1 MDSNYECFLDGYKV
15 IKLDKTDY
23 NFISF
28 INDSN
33 GFDENAIFLPLLSGQ
48 DIDRFSKDI
57 KVMKQDMSEK
67 NAMNEIYKYL
77 LSESNDLDL
86 QFQKEKANK
95 LQISTNSLAS
105 HLYSKYFI
113 FFYHRKNHKEAASSC
128 PAIFHFNSSVMDE
141 QDPVRQRQ
149 TKPVS
154 FFFVSGIRLIKFLK
168 NPF

>member
-33 GFDENAIFLPLLSGQ
+33 GFDENAISLPLLSGQ
-48 DIDRFSKDI
+48 DIDRFSKEI
-57 KVMKQDMSEK
+57 KVMKQDTSEK

-86 QFQKEKANK
+86 QFQKEKAK
-95 LQISTNSLAS
+95 AE
-105 HLYSKYFI
+105 K
-113 FFYHRKNHKEAASSC
+113 
-128 PAIFHFNSSVMDE
+128 
-141 QDPVRQRQ
+141 
-149 TKPVS
+149 
-154 FFFVSGIRLIKFLK
+154 SGIKTGKKVGMQIGMKAGRKAERIKIAKRMLIDDMKIYKVNKYTGLSNRVLK
-168 NPF
+168 KLKLSLNK

>member
-1 MDSNYECFLDGYKV
+1 MDSNYKCILDEYKV

-86 QFQKEKANK
+86 QFQKEKAK
-95 LQISTNSLAS
+95 AE
-105 HLYSKYFI
+105 K
-113 FFYHRKNHKEAASSC
+113 
-128 PAIFHFNSSVMDE
+128 
-141 QDPVRQRQ
+141 
-149 TKPVS
+149 
-154 FFFVSGIRLIKFLK
+154 SGIKTGKKVGMQIGMKAGRKAERIKIAKRMLIDDMKIYKVNKYTGLSNRVLK
-168 NPF
+168 KLKLSLNK

>member
-86 QFQKEKANK
+86 QFQKEKAK
-95 LQISTNSLAS
+95 AE
-105 HLYSKYFI
+105 K
-113 FFYHRKNHKEAASSC
+113 
-128 PAIFHFNSSVMDE
+128 
-141 QDPVRQRQ
+141 
-149 TKPVS
+149 
-154 FFFVSGIRLIKFLK
+154 SGIKTGKRVGMQIGMKAGRKAERIKIAKRMLIDDMKIYKVNKYTGLSNRVLK
-168 NPF
+168 KLKLSLNK

>member
-1 MDSNYECFLDGYKV
+1 MDSNYKCILDEYKV

-33 GFDENAIFLPLLSGQ
+33 GFDENAISLPLLSGQ

-86 QFQKEKANK
+86 QFQKEKAK
-95 LQISTNSLAS
+95 AE
-105 HLYSKYFI
+105 K
-113 FFYHRKNHKEAASSC
+113 
-128 PAIFHFNSSVMDE
+128 
-141 QDPVRQRQ
+141 
-149 TKPVS
+149 
-154 FFFVSGIRLIKFLK
+154 SGIKTGKKVGMQIGMKAGRKAERIKIAKRMLIDDMKIYKVNKYTGLSNRVLK
-168 NPF
+168 KLKLSLNK

>member
-1 MDSNYECFLDGYKV
+1 MDSNYKCILDEYKV

-86 QFQKEKANK
+86 QFQKEKAK
-95 LQISTNSLAS
+95 AE
-105 HLYSKYFI
+105 K
-113 FFYHRKNHKEAASSC
+113 
-128 PAIFHFNSSVMDE
+128 
-141 QDPVRQRQ
+141 
-149 TKPVS
+149 
-154 FFFVSGIRLIKFLK
+154 SGIKTGKKVAMQIGIKAGRKAERIKIAKRMLIDDMKIYKVNKYTGLSNRVLK
-168 NPF
+168 KLKLSLNK

>member
-15 IKLDKTDY
+15 IKLDKTNY

-86 QFQKEKANK
+86 QFQKEKAK
-95 LQISTNSLAS
+95 AE
-105 HLYSKYFI
+105 K
-113 FFYHRKNHKEAASSC
+113 
-128 PAIFHFNSSVMDE
+128 
-141 QDPVRQRQ
+141 
-149 TKPVS
+149 
-154 FFFVSGIRLIKFLK
+154 SGIKTGKKVGMQIGMKAGRKAERIKIAKRMLIDDMKIYKVNKYTGLSNRVLK
-168 NPF
+168 KLKLSLNK

>member
-48 DIDRFSKDI
+48 DTDRFSKDI

-86 QFQKEKANK
+86 QFQKEKAK
-95 LQISTNSLAS
+95 AE
-105 HLYSKYFI
+105 K
-113 FFYHRKNHKEAASSC
+113 
-128 PAIFHFNSSVMDE
+128 
-141 QDPVRQRQ
+141 
-149 TKPVS
+149 
-154 FFFVSGIRLIKFLK
+154 SGIKTGKKVGMQIGMKAGRKAERIKIAKRMLIDDMKIYKVNKYTGLSNRVLK
-168 NPF
+168 KLKLSLNK

>member
-1 MDSNYECFLDGYKV
+1 MDSNYKCILDEYKV

-86 QFQKEKANK
+86 QFQKEKAK
-95 LQISTNSLAS
+95 AE
-105 HLYSKYFI
+105 K
-113 FFYHRKNHKEAASSC
+113 
-128 PAIFHFNSSVMDE
+128 
-141 QDPVRQRQ
+141 
-149 TKPVS
+149 
-154 FFFVSGIRLIKFLK
+154 SGIKTGKRVGMQIGMKAGKKAERIKIAKRMLIDDMKIYKVNKYTGLSNRVLK
-168 NPF
+168 KLKLSLNK

>member
-86 QFQKEKANK
+86 QFQKEKAK
-95 LQISTNSLAS
+95 AE
-105 HLYSKYFI
+105 K
-113 FFYHRKNHKEAASSC
+113 
-128 PAIFHFNSSVMDE
+128 
-141 QDPVRQRQ
+141 
-149 TKPVS
+149 
-154 FFFVSGIRLIKFLK
+154 SGIKTGKKVGMQIGMKAGKKAERIKIAKRMLIDDMKIYKVNKYTGLSNRVLK
-168 NPF
+168 KLKLSLNK

>member
-86 QFQKEKANK
+86 QFQKEKAK
-95 LQISTNSLAS
+95 AE
-105 HLYSKYFI
+105 K
-113 FFYHRKNHKEAASSC
+113 
-128 PAIFHFNSSVMDE
+128 
-141 QDPVRQRQ
+141 
-149 TKPVS
+149 
-154 FFFVSGIRLIKFLK
+154 SGIKTGKRVGMQIGMKAGKKAERIKIAKRMLIDDMKIYKVNKYTGLSNRVLK
-168 NPF
+168 KLKLSLNK

>member
-33 GFDENAIFLPLLSGQ
+33 GFDENAISLPLLSGQ

-86 QFQKEKANK
+86 QFQKEKAK
-95 LQISTNSLAS
+95 AE
-105 HLYSKYFI
+105 K
-113 FFYHRKNHKEAASSC
+113 
-128 PAIFHFNSSVMDE
+128 
-141 QDPVRQRQ
+141 
-149 TKPVS
+149 
-154 FFFVSGIRLIKFLK
+154 SGIKTGKKVGMQIGMKAGRKAERIKIAKRMLIDDMKIYKVNKYTGLSNRVLK
-168 NPF
+168 KLKLSLNK